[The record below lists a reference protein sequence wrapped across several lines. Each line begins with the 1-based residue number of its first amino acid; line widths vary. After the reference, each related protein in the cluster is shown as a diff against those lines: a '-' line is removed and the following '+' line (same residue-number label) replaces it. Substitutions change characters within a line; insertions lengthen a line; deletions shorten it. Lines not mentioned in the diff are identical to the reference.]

1 MTSRLTASF
10 IQSPGSHHSY
20 IHGRPRYVVN
30 SIMAATRRSSRLSA
44 RSGAK
49 PSSPQ
54 PEDQTAN
61 STQNNRKRKASTSKA
76 TAPVT
81 PTKRRTERIQPVP
94 PLTPTPSAAG
104 AIAEPAAS
112 TKPQT
117 HPTIARLADP
127 LATNAT
133 LLSPETSRVVAFKD
147 IDPVSPSKKPGTRI
161 TTENLLDVA
170 CAHLIS
176 VDERMRPLVE
186 RNHCKVFS
194 PEGLAEKIDPF
205 ESLASG
211 IISQQVSGAAA
222 RSIKA
227 KFLALFDTRD
237 RTTRFPH
244 PSEVAPVPVETL
256 RTAGLSQRK
265 AEYIKGL
272 AEKFANGEL
281 STEMLHDAPYE
292 ELVEKL
298 IAVRGLGRWS
308 VEMFACFGLKR
319 MDVFSVG
326 DLGVQ
331 RGMAAFVGRD
341 VAKLKSKGGKWKY
354 MSEREMLDISEKFA
368 PYRSLFMWLMWRVE
382 DSYTDVSTLE

>member
-1 MTSRLTASF
+1 
-10 IQSPGSHHSY
+10 
-20 IHGRPRYVVN
+20 
-30 SIMAATRRSSRLSA
+30 
-44 RSGAK
+44 
-49 PSSPQ
+49 
-54 PEDQTAN
+54 
-61 STQNNRKRKASTSKA
+61 
-76 TAPVT
+76 
-81 PTKRRTERIQPVP
+81 
-94 PLTPTPSAAG
+94 
-104 AIAEPAAS
+104 
-112 TKPQT
+112 
-117 HPTIARLADP
+117 
-127 LATNAT
+127 
-133 LLSPETSRVVAFKD
+133 
-147 IDPVSPSKKPGTRI
+147 
-161 TTENLLDVA
+161 
-170 CAHLIS
+170 LIS
-176 VDERMRPLVE
+176 IDEKMRPLVE
-186 RNHCKVFS
+186 RNHCKMFS

-222 RSIKA
+222 KSIKA
-227 KFLALFDTRD
+227 KFVALFDHQEG
-237 RTTRFPH
+237 TRFPH
-244 PSEVAPVPVETL
+244 PSEVAPLSIEKL

-272 AEKFANGEL
+272 AEKFTGGEL
-281 STEMLHDAPYE
+281 SAKLLHEAPYE

-354 MSEREMLDISEKFA
+354 MSEKEMLEISEKFA

-382 DSYTDVSTLE
+382 DSSTDVSTLE